1 MSGLYK
7 GPKDKIFEKLFLN
20 HLPGNVRGILVSMT
34 NKDKPEES
42 IETKAQW
49 ADAIMEQLSIPPAVN
64 TISETNQIAALESKL
79 ESMINAFKRLFQPRR
94 SKQHDNNSKKENKDD
109 ICFFHRKHGNNRHE
123 NYRCIKPCKL
133 NAQWKEARA
142 QMQKN

>member
-1 MSGLYK
+1 
-7 GPKDKIFEKLFLN
+7 
-20 HLPGNVRGILVSMT
+20 MT

-79 ESMINAFKRLFQPRR
+79 DSMINAFKRLFQPRR

-123 NYRCIKPCKL
+123 NYRCIKPRKL